1 MNVRA
6 LLTALTVLGLAG
18 CAGENH
24 YEKLADTVTQAIVA
38 NDMRP
43 VEGDFNALVRPKLV
57 NRARVGALSD
67 RLAPLGKF
75 ENVKEDTPSN
85 VSAGEHDFAAHFAS
99 ATWRV
104 RMLIDADGKI
114 SAFYITPPHE
124 AGTPDAG
131 G

>member
-6 LLTALTVLGLAG
+6 LLAAATVLGLVA

-24 YEKLADTVTQAIVA
+24 YEKLADDVTKAVVA

-43 VEGDFNALVRPKLV
+43 VEGEFNALVRPKLV
-57 NRARVGALSD
+57 SRVRVGALSD
-67 RLAPLGKF
+67 RLAALGKF
-75 ENVKEDTPSN
+75 EGVKEDTPSGAQ
-85 VSAGEHDFAAHFAS
+85 AGEHDFAARFVKS
-99 ATWRV
+99 TWRV
-104 RMLIDADGKI
+104 RMVVDADGKI
-114 SAFYITPPHE
+114 AAYYITPPHE